1 MKERIL
7 VTGAT
12 GFIGRALVKELV
24 NKGFEVFTLYKSDQF
39 EKRIEGVNMIGPI
52 DLTSER
58 SVEEIV
64 NIKPEIIVNLA
75 SRTPVRFSYSDPWD
89 YFSTN
94 VRIAINVAN
103 ATIKANSHLIH
114 ASTAEVYPYTDRIY
128 FWKENELLYPTSPYA
143 ISKQASEAMIYNAFL
158 KVRYAYHKNI
168 VILRPTNTFG
178 RILFDLPEEAKGYFI
193 EKVIYAYLKD
203 EKKLELDGHPLSSRQ
218 WMFYKDHVN
227 AYLFMIDKL
236 LQGGFPNPISAYN
249 VAPQDIAS
257 CNDIVTYLI
266 EQKGWKVTVEWMKNP
281 RPIEPNYLLISTDMI
296 RVLGWRESYNWL
308 SGLEAILKGLEK
320 ILG

>member
-103 ATIKANSHLIH
+103 ATIKANSHLIMH
-114 ASTAEVYPYTDRIY
+114 QRLKYILIPIE
-128 FWKENELLYPTSPYA
+128 F
-143 ISKQASEAMIYNAFL
+143 IS
-158 KVRYAYHKNI
+158 
-168 VILRPTNTFG
+168 G
-178 RILFDLPEEAKGYFI
+178 RKMSYFI
-193 EKVIYAYLKD
+193 QQV
-203 EKKLELDGHPLSSRQ
+203 HMQSLSRPARQ
-218 WMFYKDHVN
+218 
-227 AYLFMIDKL
+227 
-236 LQGGFPNPISAYN
+236 
-249 VAPQDIAS
+249 
-257 CNDIVTYLI
+257 
-266 EQKGWKVTVEWMKNP
+266 
-281 RPIEPNYLLISTDMI
+281 
-296 RVLGWRESYNWL
+296 
-308 SGLEAILKGLEK
+308 
-320 ILG
+320 